1 MPELTD
7 LQYVRNL
14 MERHGFHVSKSLGQ
28 NFLINPTVCPRIAE
42 YGNARPGF
50 GILEIGTGVGVLTK
64 ELALRADR
72 VVAIELDQKLF
83 PILEETLAGF
93 DNIKIIHGDAMTYDL
108 EALIRE
114 EFHEKNIRQI
124 AVCANLPYYITSPV
138 IMRLLEENSARNL
151 NLSSIT
157 VMVQKEAAQR
167 ICAPV
172 GSRASGAVTVAVA
185 YYGKAV
191 KLFDVS
197 RGSFLPSPN
206 VDSSVMQIVI
216 YPEDSENSEN
226 PENSGN
232 IREQVQ
238 DEALFFRLVKAGF
251 AQRRKQL
258 AGVLCNA
265 FAIPKTEV
273 LEAFDNAGIAPSVR
287 IEALTMPELIRL
299 SNAFS
304 ESRSMNIF
312 D

>member
-7 LQYVRNL
+7 MNYIKAM

-42 YGNARPGF
+42 YGNAKPGF

-64 ELALRADR
+64 ELAIRADK

-83 PILEETLAGF
+83 PILDETLAGF
-93 DNIKIIHGDAMTYDL
+93 ENIKVIHGDALTYDL
-108 EALIRE
+108 EKLIRE
-114 EFHEKNIRQI
+114 EFLTENIRNI

-138 IMRLLEENSARNL
+138 IMRLLEENSVKKL

-197 RGSFLPSPN
+197 RGSFLPSPK

-216 YPEDSENSEN
+216 YPENSGNSE
-226 PENSGN
+226 N

-238 DEALFFRLVKAGF
+238 DELLFFRMVKAGF

-258 AGVLCNA
+258 AGVLRDT
-265 FAIPKTEV
+265 FA
-273 LEAFDNAGIAPSVR
+273 
-287 IEALTMPELIRL
+287 
-299 SNAFS
+299 
-304 ESRSMNIF
+304 
-312 D
+312 

>member
-7 LQYVRNL
+7 IHYVRNI
-14 MERHGFHVSKSLGQ
+14 MEKYGFHMSKSLGQ

-42 YGNARPGF
+42 YGNAKPDF

-64 ELALRADR
+64 ELAIRADK

-93 DNIKIIHGDAMTYDL
+93 ENIKIIHGDVMTYDL
-108 EALIRE
+108 EKLIQE
-114 EFHEKNIRQI
+114 EFLTKNIRNI

-138 IMRLLEENSARNL
+138 IMRLLEENSAKHL

-206 VDSSVMQIVI
+206 VDSSVMQIVV
-216 YPEDSENSEN
+216 Y
-226 PENSGN
+226 PENSVN
-232 IREQVQ
+232 SESMRDQVQ
-238 DEALFFRLVKAGF
+238 DERLFFRMVKTGF
-251 AQRRKQL
+251 SQRRKQL

-265 FAIPKTEV
+265 FAIPKSET
-273 LEAFDNAGIAPSVR
+273 LEIFAKAKIAPSVR
-287 IEALTMPELIRL
+287 IEALTMAELIRL
-299 SNAFS
+299 S
-304 ESRSMNIF
+304 
-312 D
+312 

>member
-1 MPELTD
+1 M
-7 LQYVRNL
+7 
-14 MERHGFHVSKSLGQ
+14 
-28 NFLINPTVCPRIAE
+28 AE
-42 YGNARPGF
+42 YGNAKPGF

-64 ELALRADR
+64 ELAIRADK

-83 PILEETLAGF
+83 PILDETLAGF
-93 DNIKIIHGDAMTYDL
+93 ENIKVIHGDVMTYDL
-108 EALIRE
+108 EKLIRE
-114 EFHEKNIRQI
+114 EFLKENIRNI

-138 IMRLLEENSARNL
+138 IMRLLEENSAKKL

-206 VDSSVMQIVI
+206 VDSSVMQIAI
-216 YPEDSENSEN
+216 YPEHSET
-226 PENSGN
+226 
-232 IREQVQ
+232 IRDQLQ
-238 DEALFFRLVKAGF
+238 DELLFFRMVKAGF

-258 AGVLCNA
+258 AGILCNT
-265 FAIPKTEV
+265 FAISRSET
-273 LEAFDNAGIAPSVR
+273 LELFAKAEIAPSVR
-287 IEALTMPELIRL
+287 IEALTMPELVRL

-304 ESRSMNIF
+304 QSPSMCI
-312 D
+312 

>member
-7 LQYVRNL
+7 INYIKAI
-14 MERHGFHVSKSLGQ
+14 MERHGFHLSKSLGQ

-42 YGNARPGF
+42 YGNAKPGF

-64 ELALRADR
+64 ELAERAEK

-93 DNIKIIHGDAMTYDL
+93 ENIRIIHGDVMTYDL
-108 EALIRE
+108 EQLIRE
-114 EFHEKNIRQI
+114 EFLTENIGNI

-138 IMRLLEENSARNL
+138 IMRLLEENSRKHL
-151 NLSSIT
+151 NIASIT

-206 VDSSVMQIVI
+206 VDSSVMQIAV
-216 YPEDSENSEN
+216 YPVNFGDPGNSEN
-226 PENSGN
+226 
-232 IREQVQ
+232 IRNQVQ
-238 DEALFFRLVKAGF
+238 DEPLFFRIVKAGF

-258 AGVLCNA
+258 AGVLCNT
-265 FAIPKTEV
+265 FAIPKSGI
-273 LEAFDNAGIAPSVR
+273 LEIFEKAEIAPSVR
-287 IEALTMPELIRL
+287 IEALTMPELVRL
-299 SNAFS
+299 ANALAIYTS
-304 ESRSMNIF
+304 STGQIIF
-312 D
+312 

>member
-7 LQYVRNL
+7 MNYIKAK
-14 MERHGFHVSKSLGQ
+14 MERHGFHMSKSLGQ

-42 YGNARPGF
+42 YGNAKPGF

-64 ELALRADR
+64 ELAIRADK

-93 DNIKIIHGDAMTYDL
+93 ENLKIIHGDAMTYDL
-108 EALIRE
+108 EKLIQE
-114 EFHEKNIRQI
+114 EFLAENIQNI
-124 AVCANLPYYITSPV
+124 AVCANLPYYITSPM
-138 IMRLLEENSARNL
+138 IMRLLEENSEKNL
-151 NLSSIT
+151 NLASIT

-206 VDSSVMQIVI
+206 VDSSVMQIVV
-216 YPEDSENSEN
+216 YPENMRD
-226 PENSGN
+226 
-232 IREQVQ
+232 QVQ
-238 DEALFFRLVKAGF
+238 DERLFFRMVKAGF
-251 AQRRKQL
+251 SQRRKQL

-265 FAIPKTEV
+265 FAIPKSEI
-273 LEAFDNAGIAPSVR
+273 LEIFAKAKIAPSVR

-304 ESRSMNIF
+304 QSRSIHIF
-312 D
+312 